1 MLLKLKDYLCFL
13 MLAYGENGS
22 ENAFI
27 FEIKNKF
34 HENAEELK

>member
-1 MLLKLKDYLCFL
+1 

-34 HENAEELK
+34 HENAEELKWSMQVRSSYS